1 MVQAP
6 PPDGLNDHI
15 VDEELVDQQPDEE
28 AARRRQR
35 RQDQGGQRVAQAAAN
50 LVQKFLTFQ
59 RNISTTF

>member
-6 PPDGLNDHI
+6 PPDGLNDHV

-35 RQDQGGQRVAQAAAN
+35 RQDQGGQRVAQAAAY
-50 LVQKFLTFQ
+50 LGQIFLTFQ